1 LTGGQN
7 QVGDRVEATP
17 PRPSPGPDT
26 LAAMTDPDAL
36 RATLDRMRQIRQD
49 LDESDSP
56 YRQLRIKQADRRIRR
71 LEEELGEDAVD
82 EETSDS

>member
-1 LTGGQN
+1 LT
-7 QVGDRVEATP
+7 EAETGSGP
-17 PRPSPGPDT
+17 PRTSRGPVT

-36 RATLDRMRQIRQD
+36 REQLDRMRQIRQD

-71 LEEELGEDAVD
+71 LEEELGVEPGN
-82 EETSDS
+82 EETADG